1 MTRRYFDFWD
11 MEREL
16 AIKNLAAP
24 MLDLNPLQTSQ
35 TLPTPSSLTF
45 EELLRVTAT
54 LLCPVGCLAVWSEA
68 LCCPEGYILAIR
80 DESQL

>member
-24 MLDLNPLQTSQ
+24 MLDLNPLPQTSQ
-35 TLPTPSSLTF
+35 TLPTPSSLTL
-45 EELLRVTAT
+45 EEMLRITAT
-54 LLCPVGCLAVWSEA
+54 LLCPKGCLGVWSEA
-68 LCCPEGYILAIR
+68 LL
-80 DESQL
+80 